1 MNGAQERI
9 PLAKP
14 VIGDRERELVD
25 EVLRSGQL
33 SLGPM
38 VPRFEQAWCDRI
50 GVQHAVAVS
59 SGTAGLHLALRAAG
73 VQVGLNPTEVGDLIA
88 EIVKGL

>member
-1 MNGAQERI
+1 MSGAQERI

-38 VPRFEQAWCDRI
+38 VARLGEARVSLRGGCAIGARPVDHHEYRFERLPLTAS
-50 GVQHAVAVS
+50 VELAKHAVKRTI
-59 SGTAGLHLALRAAG
+59 GFR
-73 VQVGLNPTEVGDLIA
+73 D
-88 EIVKGL
+88 